1 MDNMKKLKTMILVLL
16 AVSMASCAGFSG
28 VVKESNVMDAVENLN
43 SGNAAALVEGSALPF
58 VFDGEIL
65 ESDTQLKLLW
75 NGLADAGF
83 SIDNP
88 MILQQRPVT
97 AEDGDLFS
105 QYWEIQTYFKNLIT
119 EDDIFVEVQGAG
131 TSAYMI
137 FRSYPKEGVKIRA
150 FKGVVQ

>member
-1 MDNMKKLKTMILVLL
+1 MNKLKLTALAVL

-43 SGNAAALVEGSALPF
+43 SGNAAALVEDSALPF

-65 ESDTQLKLLW
+65 ESETQLKLLW
-75 NGLADAGF
+75 NGLTDAGF
-83 SIDNP
+83 TIDNP
-88 MILQQRPVT
+88 MIVQQRPV
-97 AEDGDLFS
+97 ASKDSELFS
-105 QYWEIQTYFKNLIT
+105 GYWEVQTWFKNLTT
-119 EDDIFVEVQGAG
+119 EDDFFVEVQGAG

-137 FRSYPKEGVKIRA
+137 FRSFPKEGVKIRA